1 MSYRVLIVDDSS
13 LMRRMVVNLF
23 QESPYFE
30 VVGTA
35 NNGRE
40 GVERALEL
48 RPDLVIL
55 DVEMP
60 QMDGITALRH
70 LMDCCPVPVM
80 MLSSYATEGS
90 ALTFQAL
97 KWGAADYFHKD
108 LLFSNTADTRV
119 INDFMQRCKLIVMNR
134 PQEPSMRV
142 LLEAMLTCMKMEKD
156 LKAAQHTLKKTLVR
170 YNGLVLKF
178 KQEQNG
184 FVHTSCVGELFGIKA
199 EQVVGRELVDFMP
212 AHVARRHED
221 RYRRAWAGEEIDW
234 FDTSWNGR
242 VYRTTIQPLWEDDD
256 VVEAV
261 ALSVDITNQRRAEE
275 RINRLIHYD
284 GLTGLP
290 NREYAQEYIQQALEI
305 AGSNGRTAAMLFIG
319 LNHFKLVNE
328 SLGDDIGDQLLMN
341 IARRLQKLGAEHGHA
356 VRMGGDTFVYLFSY
370 REHSEMKETIDHLH
384 AQFHRPFQFDAQDIY
399 IGCSVG
405 VSLYPSHSDRAEHL
419 LQASEM
425 AMFEAKQQGRQTQ
438 IYNPTLNEQLHRRM
452 EIELHLRK
460 AVEFGQLKLYYQ
472 PIVVTEN
479 ARLVGMESLIRWFH
493 PVLGTVSPG
502 EFIPIAEETGLIV
515 PIGRWVLEE
524 ACRQNKQWQD
534 SGFTPI
540 VISVNIS
547 SRQFYDPLF
556 TESLVSLLHRT
567 GLAPQWLE
575 LEITEGVMMDIH
587 TALPILMDLQ
597 SLGVNLSIDD
607 FGTGYSSLK
616 YLKELPVGKL
626 KIDQSFI
633 KHIDTNAVHTAIVQ
647 SVLAMSKQIGLDVVA
662 EGVERLE
669 ELAALRQ
676 SGCPFAQGYLFSH
689 PVAADEAERLLSET
703 RCKLDEQLNEILD
716 ID

>member
-13 LMRRMVVNLF
+13 LMRRMIVKLF
-23 QESPYFE
+23 QDSPYFE
-30 VVGTA
+30 VAGTA
-35 NNGRE
+35 SNGRE

-60 QMDGITALRH
+60 HMDGITALRY

-108 LLFSNTADTRV
+108 LLFSNAADTMV
-119 INDFMQRCKLIVMNR
+119 INDFMQRCRLIVMNR

-178 KQEQNG
+178 KLENDR
-184 FVHTSCVGELFGIKA
+184 FIHTSCVGELFGIKS
-199 EQVVGRELVDFMP
+199 EQAVGSELVDFMP
-212 AHVARRHED
+212 AHVARRQEE
-221 RYRRAWAGEEIDW
+221 RYRRAWGGEEIDW

-242 VYRTTIQPLWEDDD
+242 VYRTTIQPLWEDDE

-261 ALSVDITNQRRAEE
+261 ALSVDITNQRRDEE

-290 NREYAQEYIQQALEI
+290 NREYAQDYVQQALGL
-305 AGSNGRTAAMLFIG
+305 AGSNGRTAAVLFIG

-328 SLGDDIGDQLLMN
+328 ALGDDVGDQLLMN
-341 IARRLQKLGAEHGHA
+341 IARRLQKLGADGGRA
-356 VRMGGDTFVYLFSY
+356 VRMGGDTFVYLFTY
-370 REHSEMKETIDHLH
+370 REMTEMLETIDQLH
-384 AQFHRPFQFDAQDIY
+384 VQLHQPFQLGDQDIY
-399 IGCSVG
+399 VGSSIG
-405 VSLYPSHSDRAEHL
+405 VSLYPNHSDRAEHL

-425 AMFEAKQQGRQTQ
+425 AMYEAKQQGRQTLV
-438 IYNPTLNEQLHRRM
+438 YNPSLNEQLHRRM

-460 AVEFGQLKLYYQ
+460 AVELGQLKLYYQ
-472 PIVVTEN
+472 PIVSTAN
-479 ARLVGMESLIRWFH
+479 ARPVGMESLIRWFH
-493 PVLGTVSPG
+493 PELGTVSPG

-524 ACRQNKQWQD
+524 ACRQNKQWQQD
-534 SGFTPI
+534 GFTPI

-556 TESLVSLLHRT
+556 AESVVSLLHRT
-567 GLAPQWLE
+567 GLEPQWLE

-587 TALPILMDLQ
+587 TALPILRGLQ
-597 SLGVNLSIDD
+597 SLGINLSIDD

-633 KHIDTNAVHTAIVQ
+633 KHIDSNVVHNAIVS
-647 SVLAMSKQIGLDVVA
+647 SVLSMSYQLGLEVVA
-662 EGVERLE
+662 EGVERVE
-669 ELAALRQ
+669 ELNALRAN
-676 SGCPFAQGYLFSH
+676 GCTFAQGYLFSH
-689 PVAADEAERLLSET
+689 PVPAEAAGRLLGESLCPLDEAVL
-703 RCKLDEQLNEILD
+703 
-716 ID
+716 

>member
-1 MSYRVLIVDDSS
+1 MAYRVLIVDDSS
-13 LMRRMVVNLF
+13 LMRRLIVKLF
-23 QESPYFE
+23 QDSPHFE
-30 VVGTA
+30 VAGTA
-35 NNGRE
+35 GNGRE

-60 QMDGITALRH
+60 HMDGITALRH

-108 LLFSNTADTRV
+108 LLFANAADTMV
-119 INDFMQRCKLIVMNR
+119 INDFMQRCRLIVMNR

-156 LKAAQHTLKKTLVR
+156 LKAAQQTLKKTLVR

-178 KQEQNG
+178 KLEQDR
-184 FVHTSCVGELFGIKA
+184 FIHTSCVGELFGIHA
-199 EQVVGRELVDFMP
+199 EQAVGRELVDFMP
-212 AHVARRHED
+212 AHVARRQEE
-221 RYRRAWAGEEIDW
+221 RYRRAWEGEEIDW

-261 ALSVDITNQRRAEE
+261 ALSVDITNQRRTEE

-290 NREYAQEYIQQALEI
+290 NREYAQDYVQQALEL
-305 AGSNGRTAAMLFIG
+305 AGGNGRTAAVLFIG

-328 SLGDDIGDQLLMN
+328 SLGDDIGDQLLMS
-341 IARRLQKLGAEHGHA
+341 IARRLQKLGADDARA
-356 VRMGGDTFVYLFSY
+356 VRMGGDTFVYLFTYHESTA
-370 REHSEMKETIDHLH
+370 MMDMIDQLH
-384 AQFHRPFQFDAQDIY
+384 AQLHRPFQFGDQDIY
-399 IGCSVG
+399 VGSSIG
-405 VSLYPSHSDRAEHL
+405 VSLYPNHSDRAEHL

-425 AMFEAKQQGRQTQ
+425 AMYEAKHLGRQTL
-438 IYNPTLNEQLHRRM
+438 IYNPSLNEQLHRRM

-460 AVEFGQLKLYYQ
+460 AAELGQLKLYYQ
-472 PIVVTEN
+472 PIVATAN
-479 ARLVGMESLIRWFH
+479 ARPVGMESLIRWFH
-493 PVLGTVSPG
+493 PELGAVSPG
-502 EFIPIAEETGLIV
+502 EFIPVAEETGLIV

-534 SGFTPI
+534 NGFTPI

-556 TESLVSLLHRT
+556 TESLVNLLHRT
-567 GLAPQWLE
+567 GLESRWLE

-587 TALPILMDLQ
+587 TALPILRELQ
-597 SLGVNLSIDD
+597 ALGINLSIDD

-633 KHIDTNAVHTAIVQ
+633 RHIDTNAVHTAIVS
-647 SVLAMSKQIGLDVVA
+647 SVLTMSHQLGLEVVA
-662 EGVERLE
+662 EGVERVE
-669 ELAALRQ
+669 ELSALRDN
-676 SGCPFAQGYLFSH
+676 GCTFAQGYLFSH
-689 PVAADEAERLLSET
+689 PVSAEEAARLLGET
-703 RCKLDEQLNEILD
+703 LCPLDCS
-716 ID
+716 

>member
-13 LMRRMVVNLF
+13 LMRRMIVKLF
-23 QESPYFE
+23 QDSPYFE
-30 VVGTA
+30 VAGTA

-70 LMDCCPVPVM
+70 LMDCCPAPAM

-108 LLFSNTADTRV
+108 LLFSNAADAMV
-119 INDFMQRCKLIVMNR
+119 ISDFMQRCRLIVMNR

-178 KQEQNG
+178 KQEHNR
-184 FVHTSCVGELFGIKA
+184 FIHTSCVGELFGIKA
-199 EQVVGRELVDFMP
+199 EQVVDRELVDFMP
-212 AHVARRHED
+212 AHVARRHEE
-221 RYRRAWAGEEIDW
+221 RYRRAWDGEEIDW
-234 FDTSWNGR
+234 FDTNWNGR

-261 ALSVDITNQRRAEE
+261 ALSVDITHQRRAEE

-290 NREYAQEYIQQALEI
+290 NREYAQEYIQQALEL
-305 AGSNGRTAAMLFIG
+305 AGTEGRTAALLFIG

-328 SLGDDIGDQLLMN
+328 SLGDDVGDQLLMN

-356 VRMGGDTFVYLFSY
+356 VRMGGDTFVYLFTY
-370 REHSEMKETIDHLH
+370 CEQSELTETIEQLH
-384 AQFHRPFQFDAQDIY
+384 ARLHRPFQFGDQDIY

-405 VSLYPSHSDRAEHL
+405 VSLYPNHSNRAEHL

-425 AMFEAKQQGRQTQ
+425 AMYEAKQQGRQTQ
-438 IYNPTLNEQLHRRM
+438 VYNPALNEQLHRRM

-460 AVEFGQLKLYYQ
+460 AVELGQLKLFYQ
-472 PIVVTEN
+472 PIVSTDH
-479 ARLVGMESLIRWFH
+479 ARPVGMESLIRWFH
-493 PVLGTVSPG
+493 PELGYVSPG
-502 EFIPIAEETGLIV
+502 EFIPVAEETGLIV

-534 SGFTPI
+534 RGFTPI

-547 SRQFYDPLF
+547 SRQFYDALF
-556 TESLVSLLHRT
+556 TESLVSLLQRT
-567 GLAPQWLE
+567 GLEPKWLE

-587 TALPILMDLQ
+587 TALPLLKELQ
-597 SLGVNLSIDD
+597 TLGINLSIDD
-607 FGTGYSSLK
+607 YGTGYSSLK

-633 KHIDTNAVHTAIVQ
+633 KNIDTNAVHTAIVQ
-647 SVLAMSKQIGLDVVA
+647 SVLTMSKQIGLEVVA
-662 EGVERLE
+662 EGVERIE
-669 ELAALRQ
+669 ELTALRL
-676 SGCPFAQGYLFSH
+676 SGCTFAQGYLFSH
-689 PVAADEAERLLSET
+689 PVAADEAEKLLGET
-703 RCKLDEQLNEILD
+703 LCQVD
-716 ID
+716 